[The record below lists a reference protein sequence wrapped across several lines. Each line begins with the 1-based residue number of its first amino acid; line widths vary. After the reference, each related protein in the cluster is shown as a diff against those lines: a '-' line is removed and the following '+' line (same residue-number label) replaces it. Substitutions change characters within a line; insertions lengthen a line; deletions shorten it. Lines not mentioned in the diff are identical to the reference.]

1 MKKQNKKELEDL
13 CNKYLDS
20 WKRERA
26 DFMNYKKEEM
36 ERIKGL
42 IGYATEEMILKML
55 PVLDNFNIAE
65 KGIPDDLK
73 KDDHIKGLLL
83 IKNQI
88 LGFLKAHGVEEIEVL
103 GKKFD
108 PNFHEVIEQVEGKE
122 PGIIT
127 EEVKK
132 GYTIN
137 NKLLRPAM
145 VKVVK

>member
-1 MKKQNKKELEDL
+1 MKKSKTKELEEL
-13 CNKYLDS
+13 CNKYLNG
-20 WKRERA
+20 WKKERA

-42 IGYATEEMILKML
+42 IQYATEEMILNML
-55 PVLDNFNIAE
+55 PILDNFNIAE
-65 KGIPDDLK
+65 KGIPQELK
-73 KDDHIKGLLL
+73 KDSHIKGLLQ

-88 LGFLKAHGVEEIEVL
+88 LGFLKAKGVKEIKAV
-103 GKKFD
+103 GSDFD
-108 PNFHEVIEQVEGKE
+108 PNFHEVVEEVKGKK

-137 NKLLRPAM
+137 NKLLRPTL
-145 VKVVK
+145 VKVSK